1 MTQPLPKVA
10 YLTAGGGGMFCGS
23 CMRDNTL
30 AAALTRL
37 GCDVT
42 LVPLYTPI
50 RTDETDVSIDQVFF
64 GGINVYLQQKIPLFR
79 YLPGFLDRWLDR
91 PWILNRLASG
101 RIKVAAQE
109 LGELAVQV
117 LKGEHGH
124 LRKEVFRLVEWVDG
138 HVHPDLVNLSN
149 ILIGGCVPELKQHL
163 KVPIVVTLQG
173 DDLFLEEL
181 TPPYKQQALAE
192 IRRVAAQV
200 DGFIVFSRFYAD
212 FMSDYLG
219 LDRQKFHVVPLG
231 LNLDD
236 YPAPPASDLS
246 QRPLTIGYLARIC
259 PEKGF
264 HLLVDAFVQF
274 AVAPGLET
282 VRLHA
287 AGWLG
292 ARDEPYFRQQVDK
305 LTRAGLAD
313 RFHYAGAVER
323 REKLDFLGSID
334 LLSVPTVYHEP
345 KGLFVLEAWA
355 SGLPVV
361 QPDHGAFPELLAGA
375 DAGRLVRPGDVGHLV
390 EVLGELLLDGNL
402 RRTLGANGQEAARRW
417 FSAERAA
424 LSTLDVYRRVLG
436 GAGGDLS
443 DAATAA
449 IDRAT

>member
-1 MTQPLPKVA
+1 MTARSPKVA

-91 PWILNRLASG
+91 PWILNRIASG

-109 LGELAVQV
+109 LGELTVQV

-124 LRKEVFRLVEWVDG
+124 LRKEVFRLVEWVER
-138 HVHPDLVNLSN
+138 HVQPELINLSN
-149 ILIGGCVPELKQHL
+149 ILIGGCVPELKHHL
-163 KVPIVVTLQG
+163 KAPIVVTLQG

-181 TPPYKQQALAE
+181 TPPYKQQALDE
-192 IRRVAAQV
+192 IRRVGAEV
-200 DGFIVFSRFYAD
+200 DGFIVFSQFYAD

-231 LNLDD
+231 LDLAD
-236 YPAPPASDLS
+236 YPAPLMTDPQTRPPA
-246 QRPLTIGYLARIC
+246 IGYFARIC
-259 PEKGF
+259 PEKGL
-264 HLLVDAFVQF
+264 HLLVDAFVQL
-274 AVAPGLET
+274 AARPGFERI
-282 VRLHA
+282 RLHA

-292 ARDEPYFRQQVDK
+292 ARDEDFYRQQVEK
-305 LTRAGLAD
+305 LRRAGLAE
-313 RFHYAGAVER
+313 RFHYAGALER
-323 REKLDFLGSID
+323 REKLAFFGAID
-334 LLSVPTVYHEP
+334 LVSVPTVYQEP

-361 QPDHGAFPELLAGA
+361 QPAHGAFPELLADA
-375 DAGRLVRPGDVGHLV
+375 DAGRLVRPGDVDQLAD
-390 EVLGELLLDGNL
+390 VLGALLSDGSL
-402 RRTLGANGQEAARRW
+402 RRALGANGQTVVRRRYSAQHAA
-417 FSAERAA
+417 AA
-424 LSTLDVYRRVLG
+424 TLEVYRRILDRPPELAPV
-436 GAGGDLS
+436 GAA
-443 DAATAA
+443 AAT
-449 IDRAT
+449 

>member
-50 RTDETDVSIDQVFF
+50 RTDEQDVSVDRVFF

-79 YLPGFLDRWLDR
+79 YLPGFLDRWLDSR
-91 PWILNRLASG
+91 WILNRVASG
-101 RIKVAAQE
+101 RIKVAAKE
-109 LGELAVQV
+109 LGELTVQV

-124 LRKEVFRLVEWVDG
+124 LRKEVFRLVEWVER
-138 HVHPDLVNLSN
+138 HVQPDLVNLSN
-149 ILIGGCVPELKQHL
+149 ILIAGCVPELKQHL

-181 TPPYKQQALAE
+181 TSPYKEQALAE

-212 FMSDYLG
+212 FMSQYLG

-236 YPAPPASDLS
+236 YPVPLTSDPNT
-246 QRPLTIGYLARIC
+246 RPLAIGYLARIC

-264 HLLVDAFVQF
+264 HLLVDAFIQM
-274 AVAPGLET
+274 AAMPGLEA

-292 ARDEPYFRQQVDK
+292 ARDEAYFRQQVDK
-305 LTRAGLAD
+305 LARAGLTD

-323 REKLDFLGSID
+323 QEKLGFFGAID
-334 LLSVPTVYHEP
+334 VLSVPTVYQEP
-345 KGLFVLEAWA
+345 KGLYVLEAWA

-361 QPDHGAFPELLAGA
+361 QPDHGAFPELLGGA
-375 DAGRLVRPGDVGHLV
+375 DAGRLVRPNDVGQLTD
-390 EVLGELLLDGNL
+390 VLGELLRDGAK
-402 RRTLGANGQEAARRW
+402 RRALGANGQALVRRS
-417 FSAERAA
+417 FSAEHAA
-424 LSTLDVYRRVLG
+424 QSTLDVYGKSLA
-436 GAGGDLS
+436 GAP
-443 DAATAA
+443 AA
-449 IDRAT
+449 

>member
-37 GCDVT
+37 GCEVT

-50 RTDETDVSIDQVFF
+50 RTDEADVSIDQVFF

-79 YLPGFLDRWLDR
+79 HLPGFLDRWLDSR
-91 PWILNRLASG
+91 WILNRVASG
-101 RIKVAAQE
+101 RIKVAAKE
-109 LGELAVQV
+109 LGELTVQV

-124 LRKEVFRLVEWVDG
+124 LRKEVFRLVEFVER
-138 HVHPDLVNLSN
+138 HVEPDLINLSN
-149 ILIGGCVPELKQHL
+149 ILIAGCVPQLKQHL

-181 TPPYKQQALAE
+181 VSPYKEQALAE
-192 IRRVAAQV
+192 IRRVAADV

-212 FMSDYLG
+212 FMSEYLG
-219 LDRQKFHVVPLG
+219 LDRQKIHVVPLG
-231 LNLDD
+231 LNLAD
-236 YPAPPASDLS
+236 YPAPLS
-246 QRPLTIGYLARIC
+246 ADPSTRPLTIGYFARIC
-259 PEKGF
+259 PEKGL
-264 HLLVDAFVQF
+264 HLLVDAFIELS
-274 AVAPGLET
+274 AMPGLQNT
-282 VRLHA
+282 RLHA

-292 ARDEPYFRQQVDK
+292 ARDEAYFQQQVDK
-305 LTRAGLAD
+305 LARAGLAD

-323 REKLDFLGSID
+323 REKLNFFGGID
-334 LLSVPTVYHEP
+334 LLSVPTTYQEP

-375 DAGRLVRPGDVGHLV
+375 DAGRLVPPGDVGHLAAA
-390 EVLGELLLDGNL
+390 LAELLLNGEL
-402 RRTLGANGQEAARRW
+402 RRALGANGQALVRRL
-417 FSAERAA
+417 FSAEHAA
-424 LSTLDVYRRVLG
+424 HSTLDVYGKVLD
-436 GAGGDLS
+436 GAERGSSSLM
-443 DAATAA
+443 
-449 IDRAT
+449 RA